1 MMLFQNYRRTLGV
14 IGAVW
19 ILGAVHHVGAQP
31 ETKPTTDPTS
41 VSTQVDTLRAL
52 LTSHA
57 KAIESLAEQQKKVN
71 AATAEASKEEALE
84 QLEILEKQRQEIERD
99 LMTIA
104 SGIDRVDYDRI
115 SATPE
120 KVTVQ
125 EEIGQLL
132 TPLLSDLRE
141 LTRQPRAIEALKREL
156 DAQANR
162 RDKAQKAIAELDR
175 LLEELK
181 ASKRAADSSMRSY
194 LTNARKQWQGN
205 LDVAAS
211 RIHVIELQLDELKKN
226 GGDFWTQLGRQ
237 IKSFVLTRGVSIAL
251 ATLAFFTTFFC
262 QRALYFYFLK
272 YLPLRKYER
281 LSFTVRMLDV
291 LHHGVSAT
299 LAILAALMVLYARGD
314 WLLGGLAI
322 VGLGTLL
329 FAAKSGVFRH
339 MEQIRT
345 LLNLGTAREGE
356 RVLIDGVPWKIGTIN
371 LFTQLTNP
379 VIGGTGLR
387 MPLDNLMAMTS
398 RPCANDESWFPCR
411 CDEWIRFHDGT
422 LAQVMTLAPDHV
434 ELRLFGEQRRWISL
448 SDFIKMEFTAMAKG
462 FTLVTTFG
470 IDYRHQALATR
481 EIPQQMTREIHEEML
496 KHVREEELQNLRVD
510 FKEAGKSSLDFLIIA
525 SFTGNVAS
533 DYFGLSRLL
542 QRFAVESCQR
552 NNWGIPFPQMVVHQA
567 AAAKG

>member
-1 MMLFQNYRRTLGV
+1 MMLFQNHRRALGL

-19 ILGAVHHVGAQP
+19 VLGTIHHVSAQP
-31 ETKPTTDPTS
+31 ETNPSPDPAS
-41 VSTQVDTLRAL
+41 VSAQADTLRAL
-52 LTSHA
+52 LSSQS
-57 KAIESLAEQQKKVN
+57 KVVESLAEQQKKLK
-71 AATAEASKEEALE
+71 AATAEAAKEEAQQ
-84 QLEILEKQRQEIERD
+84 QLEILEKRRQEIERD
-99 LMTIA
+99 MMTIA

-156 DAQANR
+156 EVQGTR
-162 RDKAQKAIAELDR
+162 RNKAQDAITELDR
-175 LLEELK
+175 LIAELK
-181 ASKRAADSSMRSY
+181 AKKQGDDSAMRSY
-194 LTNARKQWQGN
+194 LTNARKSWQGD
-205 LDVAAS
+205 LDAAS
-211 RIHVIELQLDELKKN
+211 SRVQAVGHQLDELKKN
-226 GGDFWTQLGRQ
+226 GGDFWTELGHQL
-237 IKSFVLTRGVSIAL
+237 KNFVLTRGVSIAL
-251 ATLAFFTTFFC
+251 ATLAFFTTLFGL
-262 QRALYFYFLK
+262 RALYFYLLK
-272 YLPLRKYER
+272 YLPLRKYEG
-281 LSFTVRMLDV
+281 LSFTLRMLDV

-299 LAILAALMVLYARGD
+299 LAILAALVVLYARGD

-329 FAAKSGVFRH
+329 FVAKSGVFRH
-339 MEQIRT
+339 LEQIRT
-345 LLNLGTAREGE
+345 LLNLGTVREGE
-356 RVLIDGVPWKIGTIN
+356 RVLIEGVPWKIGTIN

-387 MPLDNLMAMTS
+387 LPLDDLMAMNS
-398 RPCANDESWFPCR
+398 RPCAKDESWFPCR
-411 CDEWIRFHDGT
+411 RDEWIRFPDGT
-422 LAQVMTLAPDHV
+422 LAQVMALAPDHV

-448 SDFIKMEFTAMAKG
+448 GDFIKMEFTAMANG

-496 KHVREEELQNLRVD
+496 KHVREEELKTLRVD
-510 FKEAGKSSLDFLIIA
+510 FKEAGASSLDFLIIA
-525 SFTGNVAS
+525 SFTGNVAG

-567 AAAKG
+567 DASAN

>member
-1 MMLFQNYRRTLGV
+1 MMLFQNYRRALGIIGV
-14 IGAVW
+14 IW
-19 ILGAVHHVGAQP
+19 IVGTFHHVSAQP
-31 ETKPTTDPTS
+31 ATNPSPDSTS
-41 VSTQVDTLRAL
+41 LSAQVDTLRAL
-52 LTSHA
+52 LTSQA
-57 KAIESLAEQQKKVN
+57 RVVDSLAEQQKKLK
-71 AATAEASKEEALE
+71 AATAEAAKEEARA
-84 QLEILEKQRQEIERD
+84 QLEILEKRRQEIERD
-99 LMTIA
+99 MMTIA

-156 DAQANR
+156 EAQATR
-162 RDKAQKAIAELDR
+162 RDKAQDAITELDR
-175 LLEELK
+175 LLAELK
-181 ASKRAADSSMRSY
+181 ARKQGDDSSMRTY

-205 LDVAAS
+205 LDAAS
-211 RIHVIELQLDELKKN
+211 SRIQAVEHQLDELKKN
-226 GGDFWTQLGRQ
+226 GGDFWSELGRQ
-237 IKSFVLTRGVSIAL
+237 LKNFVLTRGVSIAL
-251 ATLAFFTTFFC
+251 ATLAFFTTLFGL
-262 QRALYFYFLK
+262 RALYFYFLK
-272 YLPLRKYER
+272 YLPLRKYEG

-299 LAILAALMVLYARGD
+299 LAILAALIVLYARGD

-329 FAAKSGVFRH
+329 FVAKSGVFRH

-356 RVLIDGVPWKIGTIN
+356 RVLIDGVPWKVGTIN

-387 MPLDNLMAMTS
+387 IPLDDLMAMTS
-398 RPCANDESWFPCR
+398 RPCAKDESWFPCR
-411 CDEWIRFHDGT
+411 CDEWIRFPDGS

-448 SDFIKMEFTAMAKG
+448 SDFIKMDFTAMAKG

-481 EIPQQMTREIHEEML
+481 EIPQQMTRELHEEML
-496 KHVREEELQNLRVD
+496 KHVREEELKTLRVD
-510 FKEAGKSSLDFLIIA
+510 FKEAGASSLDFLILA
-525 SFTGNVAS
+525 AFTGNVAG

-552 NNWGIPFPQMVVHQA
+552 NGWSIPFPHMVVHQA
-567 AAAKG
+567 DAAGE